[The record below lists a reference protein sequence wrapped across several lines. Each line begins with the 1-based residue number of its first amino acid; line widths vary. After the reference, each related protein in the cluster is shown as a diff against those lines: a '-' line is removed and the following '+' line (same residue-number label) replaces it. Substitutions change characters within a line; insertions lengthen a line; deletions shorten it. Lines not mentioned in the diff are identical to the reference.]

1 MDVQTIRTLEFD
13 RIQGILKRYAAS
25 SPGLAEI
32 EELAIQFQPD
42 RIQHLLDCVR
52 EMRGFLQNH
61 EKPGLQGNRE
71 IRPLLEQLRIPG
83 SLIGPAELLDVL
95 TVIRTAAAV
104 KHRFSREPDAFPLL
118 YREVDGIEVFNDLKG
133 EIEKIIDDR
142 GEIRD
147 AASEALAKIRRE
159 KRRAR
164 EKIRTNLD
172 AILSSRRLEP
182 VIQERLVTVRNN
194 RYVIPLKPDFATR
207 IEGIIHDR
215 SSTGLTVYVEP
226 SSTVDLNN
234 RVSRLASEEEAE
246 IRRILLM
253 ITDRIRGAASGLT
266 ANVEAMARLDLHLA
280 KALFAEDFG
289 GVNPEI
295 TGAPMVRFRS
305 ARHPLLLD
313 RGGRKD
319 DTIVPVDLELGE
331 TFSTLIITGPNTGGK
346 TVALKTLGLLVLM
359 TQAGIPI
366 PVAEGSAMGVYTDVG
381 ADIGDEQSIQD
392 DLSTFSSHVSNIVA
406 ILKRAGYGTL
416 VLLDELGTGTDP
428 REGAALGI
436 ALLGTLAE
444 KGCHVAATTHFEEIK
459 RHAYIHDRMMVAS
472 VAFDGDRLCPA
483 YRLEYGHLGTSRAFE
498 ISARLGMPRE
508 MIVRAQSE
516 LSDTDRN
523 MAQFINE
530 LEANIRESDAVRRSL
545 ERRRQEADAACTQRD
560 RESDR
565 MRREAAALEAEAAQA
580 LSEIKE
586 RSAEL
591 LRMAEQQN
599 RARLERELSRM
610 EEDLKSFDVVLPPP
624 PVVQQ
629 PRLEKGAT
637 VEIVGTGKEALVVD
651 FSVRKGRAQVVC
663 DQLKLEV
670 PLDRLQP
677 VAPVPEDTEV
687 QLKLDR
693 TIDSVDAI
701 SPSINLV
708 GLRADEAR
716 RKTEAYIDEAHLGQL
731 RHIQI
736 IHGFGTGT
744 LRAVVAETLR
754 SHPLVA
760 RFRSGGSEEG
770 GGGVTVVELA
780 S

>member
-1 MDVQTIRTLEFD
+1 MDAQTIRTLEFD

-25 SPGLAEI
+25 SPGLSEI
-32 EELAIQFQPD
+32 EALSIQFQPE
-42 RIQHLLDCVR
+42 RIQHLLDAVR
-52 EMRGFLQNH
+52 EMRDFLQFH

-71 IRPLLEQLRIPG
+71 IRPLLEELRIPG
-83 SLIGPAELLDVL
+83 SVIGATELLDVL
-95 TVIRTAAAV
+95 TVIRTGATV
-104 KHRFSREPDAFPLL
+104 KQLFSRDPQARPLL
-118 YREVDGIEVFNDLKG
+118 FREADRIEVLNDLKKN
-133 EIEKIIDDR
+133 IESIVDDH

-147 AASEALAKIRRE
+147 TASEALGKIRRE

-164 EKIRTNLD
+164 EKIRTSLD
-172 AILSSRRLEP
+172 GILSSTRLEP
-182 VIQERLVTVRNN
+182 VIQERLVTIRNN

-207 IEGIIHDR
+207 IEGIVHDR
-215 SSTGLTVYVEP
+215 SSSGLTVYVEP

-246 IRRILLM
+246 IRRILRM
-253 ITDRIRGAASGLT
+253 ITDRIRTAGGGL
-266 ANVEAMARLDLHLA
+266 AGNVEAMARLDLHLA
-280 KALFAEDFG
+280 KALFAEDFDG
-289 GVNPEI
+289 INPAVL
-295 TGAPMVRFRS
+295 GKPMVRFIG
-305 ARHPLLLD
+305 ARHPLLID
-313 RGGRKD
+313 RGGRSD
-319 DTIVPVDLELGE
+319 DTIVPIDLELGD

-366 PVAEGSAMGVYTDVG
+366 PAAEGSVMGVYNDVG

-406 ILKRAGYGTL
+406 ILKRAGEGTL

-436 ALLGTLAE
+436 ALLGSLTE

-459 RHAYIHDRMMVAS
+459 HHAYTSDTMMIAS

-483 YRLEYGHLGTSRAFE
+483 YRLEYEHLGPSRAFE
-498 ISARLGMPRE
+498 ISERLGMPRE
-508 MIVRAQSE
+508 VIVRAQSE
-516 LSDTDRN
+516 LSETDRN
-523 MAQFINE
+523 MAGFIDE
-530 LEANIRESDAVRRSL
+530 LEANIRESAAVRREL
-545 ERRRQEADAACTQRD
+545 EQLRVETEAACTERDRETEQTRQEARALVTRAT
-560 RESDR
+560 
-565 MRREAAALEAEAAQA
+565 EALNAIQL
-580 LSEIKE
+580 

-591 LRMAEQQN
+591 HRAAEKDE
-599 RARLERELSRM
+599 RARLDRELSRM
-610 EEDLKSFDVVLPPP
+610 EEDLKFLDGVLPPSLAAQ
-624 PVVQQ
+624 V
-629 PRLEKGAT
+629 PRLEKGTT
-637 VEIVGTGKEALVVD
+637 VEIVGTGKKALVVD
-651 FSVRKGRAQVVC
+651 FSVRKGRAQVLC
-663 DQLKLEV
+663 NQIKMEV

-677 VAPVPEDTEV
+677 VAPAPEATEV
-687 QLKLDR
+687 ELNLD
-693 TIDSVDAI
+693 SESSPAESI

-716 RKTEAYIDEAHLGQL
+716 RKTEAYVDTAHLGHL

-760 RFRSGGSEEG
+760 GFRSGSSEEG
-770 GGGVTVVELA
+770 GGGVTVVELT